1 MKRSILIL
9 AGALLLAGSA
19 MAEDAVSTPG
29 RYQIA
34 PDGDGFVRL
43 DTETGA
49 LTHCDKSESVWR
61 CRTIAEERSDLDRR
75 IIALGEDVASL
86 RSEIGGLA
94 ERLGAIEK
102 DLVSPDEIPPTVA
115 VPSPEARE
123 REFDQ
128 ALSFAERMM
137 RRFFDMIRELKNE
150 APEQRI

>member
-19 MAEDAVSTPG
+19 MAEDAVSTSG

-43 DTETGA
+43 DTESGA
-49 LTHCDKSESVWR
+49 LTHCDKSEGVWR
-61 CRTIAEERSDLDRR
+61 CRTIVEERSDLDLR
-75 IIALGEDVASL
+75 IMALGEDVASL
-86 RSEIGGLA
+86 RSELGGLA
-94 ERLGAIEK
+94 ERLGAIEES
-102 DLVSPDEIPPTVA
+102 LAPSLENPPAAA

-150 APEQRI
+150 EPPQQI